1 VSGLLDTGSAD
12 GLRELYAGTVRRF
25 VSPYSNAAR
34 PLLRARLARLAAL
47 RPTVERFAG
56 TDDPRSIAAKGTQRA
71 HKPR

>member
-1 VSGLLDTGSAD
+1 MIDTGSAD
-12 GLRELYAGTVRRF
+12 GLAELYAGNVRRF

-56 TDDPRSIAAKGTQRA
+56 TDDPRMIAAKRA
-71 HKPR
+71 EGSHKPR